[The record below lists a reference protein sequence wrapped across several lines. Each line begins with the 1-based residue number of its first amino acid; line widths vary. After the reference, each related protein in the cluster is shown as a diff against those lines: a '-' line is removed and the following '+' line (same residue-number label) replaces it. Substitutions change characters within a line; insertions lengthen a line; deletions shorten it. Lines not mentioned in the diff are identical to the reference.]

1 MDEDFYNQKKKDLDR
16 YGFTVSEANLSTLP
30 ETAPTGAKALAQW
43 LTLEGRRSS
52 LVEWIGQCGDDL
64 RIHGRINNIGAWTG
78 RCAHKDPNNASITSP
93 LHGQLKLAVDEE
105 KKQFDVH
112 LRVCWTVP
120 SGSCLVVTEAA
131 LSLIYV

>member
-1 MDEDFYNQKKKDLDR
+1 MDNDFDTPKKKDLDR

-78 RCAHKDPNNASITSP
+78 RCAHKDPNTANIS
-93 LHGQLKLAVDEE
+93 LHFKGEPK
-105 KKQFDVH
+105 
-112 LRVCWTVP
+112 
-120 SGSCLVVTEAA
+120 
-131 LSLIYV
+131 